1 MTRRFCIYFETQNKM
16 NTLLRVILGLFL
28 IIAVASCGKDEK
40 LNSDDTNKPA
50 AAETPFD
57 VAMTPDNIVKGDSL
71 YQHTCAPCHGPR
83 GKGDGPASVAL
94 NPKPRDHSNGAYMDK
109 LTNRHIHDV
118 VKNGGAAF
126 GYPTMPGQPQL
137 TEEQIAQAI
146 AFVRTLSPTYKP

>member
-1 MTRRFCIYFETQNKM
+1 MMNSLFRAAFC
-16 NTLLRVILGLFL
+16 LLLLVTISVG
-28 IIAVASCGKDEK
+28 ASSCGKDEK
-40 LNSDDTNKPA
+40 LNNDENTPA
-50 AAETPFD
+50 ATPGAPAAEVPFE
-57 VAMTPDNIVKGDSL
+57 VSMTPENVVKGDSL

-137 TEEQIAQAI
+137 TDEQIGQAI
-146 AFVRTLSPTYKP
+146 AFVRTLSTTYKP